1 MQPNHENGD
10 DERGWNTLNCR
21 AMNSLRPDAVPVFA
35 TTHWTVVLKAGRHQS
50 PEASRAL
57 AELCRAYWYPLY
69 AYARRVG
76 HDVHSAEDLTQGFF
90 ERLLEKNYLEL
101 ADPQRGKFR
110 WFLLTA
116 FKCFLANEFD
126 RSRALKRGGSHPH
139 VFLDALEAEQ
149 RYALEPTDTV
159 SADQLYDRR
168 WALELIARV
177 QKRLRDEYTV
187 AKKADR
193 FDRIEKYLPGG
204 EAPPNYGET
213 ATALGLSEDAVR
225 QEVHRLRKRYG
236 ELLRG
241 EIAATVA
248 HPEEVDEEVNYL
260 IDVICRC

>member
-1 MQPNHENGD
+1 
-10 DERGWNTLNCR
+10 
-21 AMNSLRPDAVPVFA
+21 MNPLRPDAVPVFA
-35 TTHWTVVLKAGRHQS
+35 TTHWTVVLQAGRHES

-69 AYARRVG
+69 AYARRAG
-76 HDVHSAEDLTQGFF
+76 QDVHSAEDLTQGFF

-126 RSRALKRGGSHPH
+126 RARALKRGGGQAH

-149 RYALEPTDTV
+149 RYALEPADTV

-168 WALELIARV
+168 WALELLARV
-177 QKRLRDEYTV
+177 QKQLRDEYAAT
-187 AKKADR
+187 KKMDR
-193 FDRIEKYLPGG
+193 FDRIEKFLPGG
-204 EAPPNYGET
+204 DAPPGYAET
-213 ATALGLSEDAVR
+213 AAALGLSEDAVR

-248 HPEEVDEEVNYL
+248 HPDEVDEEIGHL
-260 IDVICRC
+260 IDVVFRR